1 MSSVPVGTTPTFT
14 MAFPQESV
22 VDLTDAANVYV
33 TFSCNRTT
41 LTKTGTDLQIAQKAV
56 SVFLSQTETLAFPNG
71 AVDIQVNWTTADGKR
86 MASDVVTYTF
96 NRQLLLKEVE

>member
-1 MSSVPVGTTPTFT
+1 MGVPRGTTPTFT
-14 MAFPQESV
+14 LTFPQDSAV
-22 VDLTDAANVYV
+22 NLTEAVNVYV

-41 LTKTGTDLQIAQKAV
+41 ITKTGEDLEVAQKSV
-56 SVFLSQTETLAFPNG
+56 SVFLSQTETLAFSDG
-71 AVDIQVNWTTADGKR
+71 AVDIQVNWTTLDGKR